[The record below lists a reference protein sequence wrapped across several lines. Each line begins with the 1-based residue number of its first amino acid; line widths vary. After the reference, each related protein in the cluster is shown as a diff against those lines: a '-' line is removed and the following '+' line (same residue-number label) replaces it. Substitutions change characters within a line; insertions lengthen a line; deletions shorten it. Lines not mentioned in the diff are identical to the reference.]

1 MAQIRL
7 DKLMSSRG
15 ILSRSECKKA
25 VKSKEITINGITA
38 QKTDIKITEGVDI
51 VQYNG
56 QTISTDKYVYYMLYK
71 PAGYVSATT
80 DNVYPTVCSLVSDTR
95 VDLFPVGRL
104 DVDTTGLLLLTNDGE
119 LSHRLLTP
127 KNHIPKTYEVT
138 IEGMLDDEKIK
149 MLTEGMDIGERHLT
163 RPAALTIIN
172 EDAPQIVH
180 FTITEGKFHQ
190 IKRMFAAV
198 GNPVCALKR
207 LSMGSLVLDPSLK
220 EGEWRP
226 LTDDEISYLRA
237 YAKRCTSSGQL

>member
-15 ILSRSECKKA
+15 ILSRSECKRA
-25 VKSKEITINGITA
+25 VKQKEITINGITA
-38 QKTDIKITEGVDI
+38 QKSDIKITEGVDV

-56 QTISTDKYVYYMLYK
+56 QTVSTEQYVYYMLNK

-80 DNVYPTVCSLVSDTR
+80 DNVYPTVCSLIPDTR
-95 VDLFPVGRL
+95 TGLFPVGRL

-138 IEGMLDDEKIK
+138 IEGMLDDEKRK
-149 MLTEGMDIGERHLT
+149 RLTQGMDIGEKHLT
-163 RPAALTIIN
+163 KPATLTMIK
-172 EDAPQIVH
+172 EDSPQVIH

-207 LSMGSLVLDPSLK
+207 LSMGSLLLDETLK
-220 EGEWRP
+220 EGEFRP
-226 LTDDEISYLRA
+226 LTEDEISYLRA
-237 YAKRCTSSGQL
+237 YTE